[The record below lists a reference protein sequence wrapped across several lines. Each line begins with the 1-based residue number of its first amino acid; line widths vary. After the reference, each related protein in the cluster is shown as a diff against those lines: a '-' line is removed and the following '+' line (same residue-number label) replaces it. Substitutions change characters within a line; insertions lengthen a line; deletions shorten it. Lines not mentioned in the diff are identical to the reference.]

1 VNALELLA
9 AAAMVFVGSAV
20 QGLAGFG
27 AGLLAIPVVA
37 LFAPELIPGSMLM
50 AISAITVLGVRRERG
65 DVEWGVVAWSM
76 GGRIPG
82 TLLGGLL
89 LAAVSDRTL
98 ALLVAA
104 SVLVGVGLSF
114 GGIRVTKSPTTLVS
128 AGVVSGVGATAAGI
142 GGPPMAL
149 VLQHDDGP
157 HVRATLSAMFML
169 LAPISLLTIAI
180 AGRLDGGQFLAG
192 LALMPAAAAGFFA
205 SSSLRGR
212 VDRRGIRPLVLALST
227 LAALVLLVR
236 TLL

>member
-1 VNALELLA
+1 MSVLELLG

-50 AISAITVLGVRRERG
+50 AVSAITVLGVRREHG
-65 DVEWGVVAWSM
+65 DIEWGVVAWSM
-76 GGRIPG
+76 GGRLPG
-82 TLLGGLL
+82 TVLGGML
-89 LAAVSDRTL
+89 LAAVSDTTL
-98 ALLVAA
+98 ELLISV

-114 GGIRVTKSPTTLVS
+114 GGIRVTKRPATLVS

-149 VLQHDDGP
+149 VLQHDEGP
-157 HVRATLSAMFML
+157 NVRATLSAMFML
-169 LAPISLLTIAI
+169 LAPVSLITIAV

-192 LALMPAAAAGFFA
+192 LALMPAAAGGFFA
-205 SSSLRGR
+205 SSPLRSR
-212 VDRRGIRPLVLALST
+212 VDRRGIRPLVLGLST